1 VGRAARANEA
11 NEQRVSRSR
20 RTVRAAGKRRAPA
33 GARAP
38 RQPRERTAALVVV
51 GDEILS
57 GRTIDTN
64 SLYLARTLREL
75 GVRLLVTITVP
86 DKPRLIQEA
95 VGFCRHRV
103 SYVFTSGGLG
113 PTHDDVTLKGVSRA
127 LGVPLVRNPELERRL
142 RALFGESLNEDQLK
156 MAQVPRGAKLHYYP
170 NLRLPIVSIRN
181 IFLFPGIPELF
192 QQKVDAMR
200 ETLRSAPY
208 FTREILSTRRES
220 DIARLLRTAIA
231 RYPKTRIGSYPRWK
245 GKKYKVTIVVES
257 KDRASVQQASTFLQE
272 GLRRIQG

>member
-1 VGRAARANEA
+1 MSRAARAGK
-11 NEQRVSRSR
+11 QSVHRSGHKA
-20 RTVRAAGKRRAPA
+20 RAAEKKGAPA
-33 GARAP
+33 GAKALRH
-38 RQPRERTAALVVV
+38 PRERTAALVVI

-127 LGVPLVRNPELERRL
+127 LGVPLVRNPELETRL

-156 MAQVPRGAKLHYYP
+156 MAQVPRGAKLHYYSD
-170 NLRLPIVSIRN
+170 LRLPIVSIKN

-208 FTREILSTRRES
+208 FTGEILSTRRES
-220 DIARLLRTAIA
+220 DIARLLRKAIA

-245 GKKYKVTIVVES
+245 GKKYKVKIVVES
-257 KDRASVQQASTFLQE
+257 KDRTSVQQASAFLQK

>member
-1 VGRAARANEA
+1 M
-11 NEQRVSRSR
+11 
-20 RTVRAAGKRRAPA
+20 
-33 GARAP
+33 
-38 RQPRERTAALVVV
+38 
-51 GDEILS
+51 
-57 GRTIDTN
+57 
-64 SLYLARTLREL
+64 
-75 GVRLLVTITVP
+75 RLLVTITVP

-257 KDRASVQQASTFLQE
+257 KDRASVQQASTFLRE